1 MKRRH
6 FLQNFAIGMAALAIP
21 IFPKAPQVLYV
32 RGGVCQ
38 KDLEFMAT
46 YYLKFYHPLEI
57 GLSSGAIYAVCETE
71 EYMTATAISEKS
83 SVPNSDEHEITLCEI
98 AAMSY
103 YRNRD
108 PYRSIK
114 EYDESIECLRLD
126 YETKKGIYELASRR

>member
-6 FLQNFAIGMAALAIP
+6 FLQNFGIGMAALAIP
-21 IFPKAPQVLYV
+21 IFPKASQVLYV

-38 KDLEFMAT
+38 KDLEFMAA

-57 GLSSGAIYAVCETE
+57 GLSSGAIYAACETE

-83 SVPNSDEHEITLCEI
+83 PVLNGDEHEITLCQI

-103 YRNRD
+103 YRDHD
-108 PYRSIK
+108 PYRPIK
-114 EYDESIECLRLD
+114 EYDESIECLKLS
-126 YETKKGIYELASRR
+126 YEKEQKMHKENL